1 VSNGQNLQFRIHVRS
16 GHHDALPLIVTHG
29 WPGSIIEHLK
39 IIDPLTNPTAHGATV
54 SDAFHLVI
62 PSLPGYGFSGK
73 PLQAGCDL
81 ACIARAWLVL
91 MKRLGHPRFASQGGD
106 WGGAV
111 TNVMAQQAPLE
122 LLGIH
127 VNVPGTV
134 PPDVAKALQCGDPPP
149 AGLAASERRA
159 YDQLTTLYATPS
171 STATAKPTSP
181 SAGPQPACCSS

>member
-1 VSNGQNLQFRIHVRS
+1 MSNGQNLQFRIHVRS
-16 GHHDALPLIVTHG
+16 GHHDALLLIVTHG

-73 PLQAGCDL
+73 PLQALARDL
-81 ACIARAWLVL
+81 ARIARAWLVL

-111 TNVMAQQAPLE
+111 TNVMAQQAPPE

-127 VNVPGTV
+127 VNF
-134 PPDVAKALQCGDPPP
+134 P
-149 AGLAASERRA
+149 ARFR
-159 YDQLTTLYATPS
+159 
-171 STATAKPTSP
+171 PT
-181 SAGPQPACCSS
+181 